1 MRKSDIIGLILL
13 AFSVGCRLWTPLADF
28 YAAHCYPAISTVLS
42 LAASAVPFSLEE
54 IVVIGFVAAFIA
66 ILVRSIRR
74 KAGFLSWLGRTARA
88 AMWLVV
94 WLNLGWACNYFRTP
108 LYDRLGIEKASYDEQ
123 AFARFLTDYTE
134 ALNEAAGSA
143 APLDKESLEAG
154 IKDYYSTEVTVFGYT
169 AFHKWQHVKAP
180 LINRLYSAVGVLG
193 FMGPFFCESQLN
205 KELLEEQYPFTMAH
219 ELAHLAGVTS
229 EAEANYWAYVYCR
242 QSGSAEIRYSGHLAL
257 LPYISASAKANLPAE
272 RYDEWKAGIDS
283 KVIEDS
289 VRSSRYWNERRVG
302 IIDKVQHWMMDR
314 FLKSNGVAQ
323 GAGDYYGVVKML
335 MTMDGRTGQSQE
347 FTKF

>member
-66 ILVRSIRR
+66 ILVRSTRR

-154 IKDYYSTEVTVFGYT
+154 IKDYYSTEVTAFGYT

-323 GAGDYYGVVKML
+323 GAVDYYGVVEML
-335 MTMDGRTGQSQE
+335 MTMDSHPSQSQG

>member
-74 KAGFLSWLGRTARA
+74 KAGFLRWLGRTARA

-154 IKDYYSTEVTVFGYT
+154 IKDYYSTEVTAFGYT

-289 VRSSRYWNERRVG
+289 VRSSRYWNEKRVG

-323 GAGDYYGVVKML
+323 GAGDYYGVVEML

>member
-1 MRKSDIIGLILL
+1 MRKSDIIGLVLL
-13 AFSVGCRLWTPLADF
+13 AFAVGCRLWTPLADF

-74 KAGFLSWLGRTARA
+74 KAGFFSWLGRTARA

-143 APLDKESLEAG
+143 ALLDKESLEAG
-154 IKDYYSTEVTVFGYT
+154 IKDYYSTEVTAFGYT

-257 LPYISASAKANLPAE
+257 LPYISASAKANLPTE

-323 GAGDYYGVVKML
+323 GAGDYYGVVEML

>member
-1 MRKSDIIGLILL
+1 MRKSDIIGLVLL
-13 AFSVGCRLWTPLADF
+13 AFAVGCRLWTPLADF
-28 YAAHCYPAISTVLS
+28 YAAHCYPAISTMLS

-54 IVVIGFVAAFIA
+54 IVVLGFVAAFIS

-143 APLDKESLEAG
+143 ALLDKESLEAG
-154 IKDYYSTEVTVFGYT
+154 IKDYYSTEVTAFGYT

-257 LPYISASAKANLPAE
+257 LPYISASAKANLSPD

-289 VRSSRYWNERRVG
+289 ARSSRYWNERRVG
-302 IIDKVQHWMMDR
+302 IIDKVQQWMMDR

-323 GAGDYYGVVKML
+323 GAGDYYGVVEML
-335 MTMDGRTGQSQE
+335 MTMDSHPSQSQG

>member
-1 MRKSDIIGLILL
+1 MRKSDIIGLVLL
-13 AFSVGCRLWTPLADF
+13 AFAVGCRLWTPLADF

-42 LAASAVPFSLEE
+42 LAAAAVPFSLEE
-54 IVVIGFVAAFIA
+54 IVVLGFVAAFIS

-123 AFARFLTDYTE
+123 AFEGFLADYTE
-134 ALNEAAGSA
+134 ALNEAAVSTA
-143 APLDKESLEAG
+143 APDRKSLEAD
-154 IKDYYSTEVTVFGYT
+154 IKDYYTNEVSASGYT
-169 AFHKWQHVKAP
+169 KFRKWQHVKAP

-257 LPYISASAKANLPAE
+257 LPYISASAKANLSPD

-289 VRSSRYWNERRVG
+289 ARSSRYWNERRVG
-302 IIDKVQHWMMDR
+302 IIDKVQQWMMDR

-323 GAGDYYGVVKML
+323 GAGDYYGVVEML
-335 MTMDGRTGQSQE
+335 MTMDSHPSQSQG

>member
-1 MRKSDIIGLILL
+1 MRKSDIIGLVLL
-13 AFSVGCRLWTPLADF
+13 AFAVGCRLSTPLADF

-54 IVVIGFVAAFIA
+54 IVVLGFVAAFIA

-74 KAGFLSWLGRTARA
+74 KAGFFSWLGRTARA

-108 LYDRLGIEKASYDEQ
+108 LYERLGIEKASYDEQ
-123 AFARFLTDYTE
+123 AFEGFLADYTE
-134 ALNEAAGSA
+134 TLNETAGSA
-143 APLDKESLEAG
+143 AAPDRKSLEAD
-154 IKDYYSTEVTVFGYT
+154 IKDYYTNEVSASGYT
-169 AFHKWQHVKAP
+169 KFHKWQHVKDP
-180 LINRLYSAVGVLG
+180 LINRIYSAVGVLG

-219 ELAHLAGVTS
+219 ELAHLAGVTR
-229 EAEANYWAYVYCR
+229 EAEANYWAFVYCR
-242 QSGSAEIRYSGHLAL
+242 RSDSPAVRYSGHLAL
-257 LPYISASAKANLPAE
+257 LPYVSASARANLPAE

-289 VRSSRYWNERRVG
+289 ARSSRYWNERRVG
-302 IIDKVQHWMMDR
+302 IIDKIQQWMMDR
-314 FLKSNGVAQ
+314 FLKSNGVTQ
-323 GAGDYYGVVKML
+323 GAGDYYGVVEML
-335 MTMDGRTGQSQE
+335 MTMDGRAGQGQ
-347 FTKF
+347 

>member
-1 MRKSDIIGLILL
+1 MRKSDIIGLVLL

-74 KAGFLSWLGRTARA
+74 KAGFFSWLGRTARA

-143 APLDKESLEAG
+143 VPLDKESLEAG
-154 IKDYYSTEVTVFGYT
+154 IKDYYSTEVTAFGYT

-257 LPYISASAKANLPAE
+257 LPYISASAKANLPTE

-323 GAGDYYGVVKML
+323 GAGDYYGVVEML
-335 MTMDGRTGQSQE
+335 MTMDSRPGQSQG

>member
-1 MRKSDIIGLILL
+1 
-13 AFSVGCRLWTPLADF
+13 
-28 YAAHCYPAISTVLS
+28 
-42 LAASAVPFSLEE
+42 
-54 IVVIGFVAAFIA
+54 
-66 ILVRSIRR
+66 
-74 KAGFLSWLGRTARA
+74 
-88 AMWLVV
+88 
-94 WLNLGWACNYFRTP
+94 
-108 LYDRLGIEKASYDEQ
+108 
-123 AFARFLTDYTE
+123 
-134 ALNEAAGSA
+134 
-143 APLDKESLEAG
+143 
-154 IKDYYSTEVTVFGYT
+154 STEVTAFGYT

-257 LPYISASAKANLPAE
+257 LPYISASAKANLSPD

-323 GAGDYYGVVKML
+323 GAVDYYGVVEML
-335 MTMDGRTGQSQE
+335 MTMDSHPSQSQG

>member
-1 MRKSDIIGLILL
+1 MRKSDIIGLVLL
-13 AFSVGCRLWTPLADF
+13 AFAVGCRLWTPLADF
-28 YAAHCYPAISTVLS
+28 YAAHCYPAISTMLS

-74 KAGFLSWLGRTARA
+74 KAGFFSWLGRTARA

-143 APLDKESLEAG
+143 AAPDRKSLEAG
-154 IKDYYSTEVTVFGYT
+154 IKDYYSTEVTAFGYT

-257 LPYISASAKANLPAE
+257 LPYISASAKANLSPD

-323 GAGDYYGVVKML
+323 GAGDYYGVVEML
-335 MTMDGRTGQSQE
+335 MTMDSHPSQSQG

>member
-1 MRKSDIIGLILL
+1 MRKSDIIGLVLL

-54 IVVIGFVAAFIA
+54 IVVIVFVAAFIA

-88 AMWLVV
+88 AMWLLV
-94 WLNLGWACNYFRTP
+94 WLNLGWTCNYFRTP

-143 APLDKESLEAG
+143 APPDQESLEAG
-154 IKDYYSTEVTVFGYT
+154 IKDYYSTEVTAFGYT

-257 LPYISASAKANLPAE
+257 LPYISASAKANLPTE

-302 IIDKVQHWMMDR
+302 IIDKVQQWMMDR

-323 GAGDYYGVVKML
+323 GAGDYYGVVEML
-335 MTMDGRTGQSQE
+335 MTMDSRPGQSQG

>member
-28 YAAHCYPAISTVLS
+28 YAAHCYPVISTVLS
-42 LAASAVPFSLEE
+42 LAASTVPFSLEE

-134 ALNEAAGSA
+134 ALNEAACSA

-154 IKDYYSTEVTVFGYT
+154 IKDYYSTEVTAFGYT

-242 QSGSAEIRYSGHLAL
+242 QSGSASIRYSGHLAL
-257 LPYISASAKANLPAE
+257 LPYVSASARANLPAE
-272 RYDEWKAGIDS
+272 RYDEWRAGIDG

-289 VRSSRYWNERRVG
+289 ARSSRYWNERRVG

-323 GAGDYYGVVKML
+323 GAGDYYGVVEML
-335 MTMDGRTGQSQE
+335 MTMDGRSGQSRG